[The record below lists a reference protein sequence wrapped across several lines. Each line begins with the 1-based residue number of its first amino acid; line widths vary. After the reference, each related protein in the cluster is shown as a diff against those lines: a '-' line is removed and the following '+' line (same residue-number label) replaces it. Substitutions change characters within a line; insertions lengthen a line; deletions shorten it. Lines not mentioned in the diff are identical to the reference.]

1 MAAPWAKHRK
11 GIWWTSTCEDES
23 MIRGTFLGLEIS
35 KKGVLSARAALD
47 TVSHN
52 IANANTEGYSR
63 QRVELKAS
71 FPLTFPGVGVTLR
84 PGTIGTGVEIKEITR
99 IRDEFIESQL
109 LKEGSTLGRFE
120 IIDEGLRRIEN
131 IFADPSES
139 GFNTLLSEFFD
150 AWEDVAN
157 QPESLSARTN
167 LVEVTRSLTGFV
179 NEAARK
185 LDLEVKNVNNLL
197 ETKITEI
204 NSLAGEI
211 AALNEQIIQLES
223 GAGNQNAN
231 DLKDSRDQLVRQ
243 MSKMINVR
251 TEPTLNGGVS
261 VYLMGHPIVQDGFY
275 DQLELAMTETE
286 TEQPML
292 RFIRSKVTAPLTDG
306 ELLGLVNLR
315 DQYIPAF
322 REEFGTL
329 VTTLANRIN
338 LVHLEG
344 FGLDGNTGRPF
355 FNDLATWRLDGLRP
369 LAAGTTLDTTLD
381 ELGIVYGDFFLEGIR
396 VEVSPEEVRPG
407 TALTLGELLGRMNS
421 ATPDLRFSL
430 DTTLGFPRIVV
441 EKMNPVSALDRIDIK
456 DGTCNF
462 FELAGLDPEQ
472 QQQLRGSAQYGGS
485 LKTFGLSPSIVSSL
499 QAIAAAADDGSGQM
513 GGPGDN
519 RTALLIG
526 DMKNEKDGFLK
537 ATFSEYYQGLISI
550 LGADGAVMLS
560 SRRAQEQV
568 LDEVKARRE
577 SVSGVSLDEEAV
589 NLIRYQKAFTASA
602 RAITTMDEVLNVIV
616 NLVGAAGG

>member
-1 MAAPWAKHRK
+1 
-11 GIWWTSTCEDES
+11 
-23 MIRGTFLGLEIS
+23 MIRGTFLGLEIA
-35 KKGVLSARAALD
+35 KKGVLAARGALD

-52 IANANTEGYSR
+52 IANANTEGYTR
-63 QRVELKAS
+63 QRVDLKAS
-71 FPLTFPGVGVTLR
+71 FPLTFPGIGVTLK
-84 PGTIGTGVEIKEITR
+84 PGTIGTGVEIKSITR

-109 LKEGSTLGRFE
+109 LKEGSTLGRYE
-120 IIDEGLRRIEN
+120 VVDDGLRRIEN
-131 IFADPSES
+131 IFADPSDY
-139 GFNTLLSEFFD
+139 GFNQLLSEFFD
-150 AWEDVAN
+150 AWEDMSN
-157 QPESLSARTN
+157 SPESLSARTN

-185 LDLEVKNVNNLL
+185 LDLEVKNINDQL
-197 ETKITEI
+197 ETKITEV
-204 NSLAGEI
+204 NSLAREI
-211 AALNEQIIQLES
+211 ASLNEQIIQIET
-223 GAGNQNAN
+223 GGGNQNAN
-231 DLKDSRDQLVRQ
+231 DLKDSRDQLVRE

-251 TEPTLNGGVS
+251 TEDTPDGGVS
-261 VYLMGHPIVQDGFY
+261 VYLMGHPIVQDGFF
-275 DQLELAMTETE
+275 DQLELGMSETE
-286 TEQPML
+286 TERPML
-292 RFIRSKVTAPLTDG
+292 RFTKSKVAAPLTDG

-322 REEFGTL
+322 RDEFGTL

-338 LVHLEG
+338 MMHLEG
-344 FGLDGNTGRPF
+344 FGLDGNSNRPF
-355 FNDLATWRLDGLRP
+355 FNDFGTWKLDGLKP
-369 LAAGTTLDTTLD
+369 LASGTTLDTTLD
-381 ELGIVYGDFFLEGIR
+381 ELGVVYGDFFLEGVR

-407 TALTLGELLGRMNS
+407 TALTLGELLDRMNS

-441 EKMNPVSALDRIDIK
+441 EKMNPVSADERINIK

-462 FELAGLDPEQ
+462 FELAGLDPDQ
-472 QQQLRGSAQYGGS
+472 QQQLLGSAEYGGS
-485 LKTFGLSPSIVSSL
+485 LKAFGLSPSILSSL

-519 RTALLIG
+519 RTALAIADL
-526 DMKNEKDGFLK
+526 KNEKDGFLK

-550 LGADGAVMLS
+550 LGADGAVMVS
-560 SRRAQEQV
+560 SRQAQQQV

-602 RAITTMDEVLNVIV
+602 RAITTIDDILDVIV

>member
-1 MAAPWAKHRK
+1 
-11 GIWWTSTCEDES
+11 

-35 KKGVLSARAALD
+35 KKGVLAARGALD

-63 QRVELKAS
+63 QRVDLKAS
-71 FPLTFPGVGVTLR
+71 FPLTFPGIGVTLR

-99 IRDEFIESQL
+99 IRDEFVESQL

-120 IIDEGLRRIEN
+120 IVDEGLRRIEN
-131 IFADPSES
+131 IFADPSEF
-139 GFNTLLSEFFD
+139 GFNQLLSEFFD

-157 QPESLSARTN
+157 MPESLSARTN

-185 LDLEVKNVNNLL
+185 LDLEVQNINNLL
-197 ETKITEI
+197 ETKITEV
-204 NSLAGEI
+204 NSLAREV
-211 AALNEQIIQLES
+211 ASLNEQIIQIET

-231 DLKDSRDQLVRQ
+231 DLKDTRDELVRQ
-243 MSKMINVR
+243 MSKLINVR
-251 TEPTLNGGVS
+251 TEPTPGGGVS

-275 DQLELAMTETE
+275 DQLELTMSEDEA
-286 TEQPML
+286 EQPML
-292 RFIRSKVTAPLTDG
+292 RFAKSKVTAPLTDG

-315 DQYIPAF
+315 DEYIPAF
-322 REEFGTL
+322 RNEFGTL
-329 VTTLANRIN
+329 VTTLANRLN
-338 LVHLEG
+338 LVHLDG
-344 FGLDGNTGRPF
+344 FGLDGSTGRPF
-355 FNDLATWRLDGLRP
+355 FTDFATWKLEGLRP

-381 ELGIVYGDFFLEGIR
+381 ELGIVYGDFFLEGVR
-396 VEVSPEEVRPG
+396 VVVSPEEVRPG
-407 TALTLGELLGRMNS
+407 TALTVGELIDRMNS
-421 ATPDLRFSL
+421 TTSDLRFSL
-430 DTTLGFPRIVV
+430 DTSLGFPRIVV
-441 EKMNPVSALDRIDIK
+441 EKMNPVSADDPIYIK

-472 QQQLRGSAQYGGS
+472 QQQLLGTAEYGGS
-485 LKTFGLSPSIVSSL
+485 LKAFGLSPSVISSL

-519 RTALLIG
+519 RTALTIG
-526 DMKNEKDGFLK
+526 DMKNVKDGFLK

-550 LGADGAVMLS
+550 LGADGAVVLS
-560 SRRAQEQV
+560 SRQAQEQV
-568 LDEVKARRE
+568 LNEVKARRE

-602 RAITTMDEVLNVIV
+602 RAITTIDDILNVII
-616 NLVGAAGG
+616 NLVGSAGG